1 MRRSSW
7 TPSIVPNGDD
17 QNVYLVVDDLGHLGC
32 VYREADVETADLE
45 TVILDL
51 LDGQYNEPV
60 RVIAFN
66 TFEGW
71 SQDVSA
77 DIAQEL
83 RRRCDLQLRDVPSS
97 IQDFVE
103 RLDGVD
109 RQLTLRL
116 A

>member
-1 MRRSSW
+1 MPRTGW
-7 TPSIVPNGDD
+7 TPSIVPGGDD
-17 QNVYLVVDDLGHLGC
+17 QNVYIVLDDFGRLGRS
-32 VYREADVETADLE
+32 YRETDVETADLE

-51 LDGQYNEPV
+51 LEGQYKDPA
-60 RVIAFN
+60 RVVAFN

-83 RRRCDLQLRDVPSS
+83 QRRCDLQLRDVPSS

-103 RLDGVD
+103 RFDGVD